1 MASPFVLIIPGYPM
15 ITQFQ
20 QIEST
25 RFVTSLPNPAS
36 IAELCFSVNP
46 NIQIPE
52 CGIALY
58 YSFNPNEGWRVLG
71 TVTTDAPSGIFRTG
85 WGTMGVENLSSV
97 SIGVSLE
104 SGDFVSNLKGIIQ
117 SPLDREL
124 PVMNV
129 AQDLYN
135 FISSFSEPQ
144 FGKLVLPADIFDR
157 WIDKTKKRL

>member
-1 MASPFVLIIPGYPM
+1 MS
-15 ITQFQ
+15 
-20 QIEST
+20 
-25 RFVTSLPNPAS
+25 
-36 IAELCFSVNP
+36 
-46 NIQIPE
+46 
-52 CGIALY
+52 
-58 YSFNPNEGWRVLG
+58 
-71 TVTTDAPSGIFRTG
+71 SGIFRTG

-104 SGDFVSNLKGIIQ
+104 RWCDLKYIKCSGDFVSNLKGIIQ

-144 FGKLVLPADIFDR
+144 YSSFS
-157 WIDKTKKRL
+157 